1 MAVVWLSRVL
11 GPGEGRLVVVKMLLP
26 QYAMDEQFQQMFVDE
41 ARISSGIAHPN
52 VARILDAGENTATP
66 YLVMEYIDGE
76 SIARLTEQ
84 VKKAGVKFPAGI
96 ALRLIADA
104 AAGLHAAHELR
115 DRDGVLLNVVHRD
128 VSPQNV
134 LVRNVGTAAVID
146 FGIAKARDRLAEETR
161 AGNLKGKVRYMAPEQ
176 ALGKPVDRRV
186 DVWALG
192 AMLYE
197 IFAGKGPYEGGS
209 EIAALQRLVKGQ
221 KPADLPANVPDAVR
235 RVVSRA
241 LSPNRDERFATAADL
256 EGALVDAMH
265 ELGEVPHPEDVA
277 RFAAPY
283 MHERSA
289 ARYQAAQDAVT
300 QIDGQSGRPRSALQ
314 ATASGGYMAVTPEMA
329 DDATQVNL
337 HYDPSSLEDP
347 REDPRTVALASGG
360 FSMPISAY
368 PLTPPPPPPSDPS
381 ASAGTSVPHAPVA
394 PSFAAF
400 GNVRAGTTSSVPPS
414 NIAASISEVL
424 GSGNLGGFGPT
435 GTQPPP
441 PPSGFDFGASSEL
454 DGRGSFSAN
463 APAPSGPG
471 LLAQGSGFGQGAAPS
486 FGPSSQGPA
495 YPSLGPGAAANGTDQ
510 ANRKLKI
517 LVAVML
523 VVFLATLGL
532 AAAFYFEKI

>member
-41 ARISSGIAHPN
+41 ARISSGIAHAN

-115 DRDGVLLNVVHRD
+115 DRDGMLLNVVHRD

-221 KPADLPANVPDAVR
+221 KPADLPASVPEAVR

-241 LSPNRDERFATAADL
+241 LSPNRDERFATAADFERSL
-256 EGALVDAMH
+256 EDTMH
-265 ELGEVPHPEDVA
+265 ELGEVAHADDVA

-289 ARYQAAQDAVT
+289 ARYQAACDAIA

-314 ATASGGYMAVTPEMA
+314 ATASGGYMAITPEMA

-337 HYDPSSLEDP
+337 HYDPDAP
-347 REDPRTVALASGG
+347 PHEDPRTVALSAGG
-360 FSMPISAY
+360 FPLPISAY
-368 PLTPPPPPPSDPS
+368 PLTPPPPPPSDPV
-381 ASAGTSVPHAPVA
+381 GTSVPHAPVA

-400 GNVRAGTTSSVPPS
+400 GSVRPGTTSSVPPS

-441 PPSGFDFGASSEL
+441 PPSPPSGFDFGSSSDL
-454 DGRGSFSAN
+454 DGRGSFPGN
-463 APAPSGPG
+463 APAPSGPS
-471 LLAQGSGFGQGAAPS
+471 LLAPGGHGFPQGATPS
-486 FGPSSQGPA
+486 FGPASFGPA
-495 YPSLGPGAAANGTDQ
+495 AQPVPLAVTTSADQ